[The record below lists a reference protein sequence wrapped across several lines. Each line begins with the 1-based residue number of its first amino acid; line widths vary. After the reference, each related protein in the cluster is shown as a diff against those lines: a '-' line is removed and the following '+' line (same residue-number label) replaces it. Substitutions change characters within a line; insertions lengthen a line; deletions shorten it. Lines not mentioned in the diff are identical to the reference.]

1 MKMALYGATGMV
13 GQRILR
19 EALQRGHDV
28 TAIARDTSGV
38 TAQNSTLQT
47 VSGDILDA
55 QSVAQVV
62 AGQDVVITAYGPGS
76 GDPQTLVTAA
86 RSLIAGL
93 KQAGVKRL
101 VIVGGAGTLEVAPG
115 VQLLDTDKLP
125 KEWMPLVLAH
135 RDAFNVFKAEGGEL
149 DYSYFSPAALIEPG
163 ERTRQIPHW
172 GRPTAHGRTGQQPH
186 IGGRLRRRAR
196 GRSRKPAAHPPALHS
211 RLLNS
216 RLAANTREYTRIRI
230 WRYGL
235 QSCSSCKNPVNLV
248 YSALYSRVFACIRG

>member
-1 MKMALYGATGMV
+1 MKLALFGATGMI

-28 TAIARDTSGV
+28 TAIARDPSGV

-47 VSGDILDA
+47 ITGDILDP
-55 QSVAQVV
+55 QSVAQAV

-93 KQAGVKRL
+93 QQACVKRL

-135 RDAFNVFKAEGGEL
+135 RDAFNVYKSEGGAL
-149 DYSYFSPAALIEPG
+149 DYTYFSPAALIEPG
-163 ERTRQIPHW
+163 ERTGKFRL
-172 GRPTAHGRTGQQPH
+172 
-186 IGGRLRRRAR
+186 GGDQ
-196 GRSRKPAAHPPALHS
+196 
-211 RLLNS
+211 LLTDAEGNS
-216 RLAANTREYTRIRI
+216 RISAEDYAVALVEEAENPQHIRQRFTI
-230 WRYGL
+230 AY
-235 QSCSSCKNPVNLV
+235 
-248 YSALYSRVFACIRG
+248 

>member
-1 MKMALYGATGMV
+1 MKMALFGATGMI

-47 VSGDILDA
+47 VNGDIQDP
-55 QSVAQVV
+55 QSVAEMVM
-62 AGQDVVITAYGPGS
+62 GQDVVISAYGPGS
-76 GDPQTLVTAA
+76 GDPQTVVTAA

-125 KEWMPLVLAH
+125 KEWLPLVLAH
-135 RDAFNVFKAEGGEL
+135 RDAFNVYKAEGGDL

-163 ERTRQIPHW
+163 ERTGKFRL
-172 GRPTAHGRTGQQPH
+172 
-186 IGGRLRRRAR
+186 GGDQ
-196 GRSRKPAAHPPALHS
+196 
-211 RLLNS
+211 LLTDEQGNS
-216 RLAANTREYTRIRI
+216 RISAEDYAVALVDEAEKPQHIRQRFTI
-230 WRYGL
+230 AY
-235 QSCSSCKNPVNLV
+235 
-248 YSALYSRVFACIRG
+248 